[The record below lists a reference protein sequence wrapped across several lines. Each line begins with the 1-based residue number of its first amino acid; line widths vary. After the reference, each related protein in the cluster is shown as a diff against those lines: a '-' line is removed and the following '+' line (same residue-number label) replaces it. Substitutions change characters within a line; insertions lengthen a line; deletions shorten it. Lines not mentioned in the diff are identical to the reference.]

1 MLHDLHL
8 HTLVSDGDLDPVEVL
23 RAAAAYGVGAVA
35 ITDHDSLG
43 AYGWRGGVLFDEVKR
58 LGLELTVGI
67 ELDASLD
74 GIEVHLLG
82 LGVRLDDETLG
93 GHLQRVKQARWE
105 RARREISI
113 LNQRFGAG
121 TITEE
126 QVFTP
131 GRETLMKPHFIR
143 PLLERRLFPS
153 YGVANSWYRENV
165 KAGVEVPKPT
175 LAEAIRLVRGASGCP
190 VLAHPGYYENDVGP
204 IDVRLEELVALGL
217 GGLELDYPYH
227 VCSPRRFSREDEQ
240 ELIARLRLSAEPL
253 GLRLT
258 RGSDCHTTADFR
270 RVYGEPPV
278 A

>member
-8 HTLVSDGDLDPVEVL
+8 HTLVSDGDLDPVEVV
-23 RAAAAYGVGAVA
+23 RAAAACGVGAVA

-43 AYGWRGGVLFDEVKR
+43 AYGWRDGVLFDEARR

-67 ELDASLD
+67 ELDASFG

-82 LGVRLDDETLG
+82 LGVRLDDDALG
-93 GHLQRVKQARWE
+93 GHLRRVKQARWE
-105 RARREISI
+105 RARREIGI
-113 LNQRFGAG
+113 LNQRFGEG
-121 TITEE
+121 TIREE

-153 YGVANSWYRENV
+153 YGAANSWYRENV

-190 VLAHPGYYENDVGP
+190 VLAHPGYYESDVGP
-204 IDVRLEELVALGL
+204 IDARLGELSALGL

-227 VCSPRRFSREDEQ
+227 VSSPRRFSREDEKA
-240 ELIARLRLSAEPL
+240 LIARLRRSAEPL

-270 RVYGEPPV
+270 RVYGRSV